1 MDLVTQKEI
10 KVTIL
15 PGEVFKGE
23 KGDTGEKGEKGDTG
37 AQGPQGERGEKGDPG
52 EKGDTGEIPVET
64 LNEINKRITALE
76 QEVKGA
82 SAIAEGILNES

>member
-23 KGDTGEKGEKGDTG
+23 KGDTGEKGEK
-37 AQGPQGERGEKGDPG
+37 
-52 EKGDTGEIPVET
+52 GEIPVET

>member
-15 PGEVFKGE
+15 PGEVFK
-23 KGDTGEKGEKGDTG
+23 
-37 AQGPQGERGEKGDPG
+37 GEKGDPG

-76 QEVKGA
+76 QEVNGA

>member
-23 KGDTGEKGEKGDTG
+23 KGDPGEK
-37 AQGPQGERGEKGDPG
+37 GEKGDPG

-76 QEVKGA
+76 QEVNGA
-82 SAIAEGILNES
+82 SALAEGILNES

>member
-23 KGDTGEKGEKGDTG
+23 RGEKGEKGDTG
-37 AQGPQGERGEKGDPG
+37 EKGDA
-52 EKGDTGEIPVET
+52 GEIPVET

-76 QEVKGA
+76 QEVNGA

>member
-15 PGEVFKGE
+15 PGEVFK
-23 KGDTGEKGEKGDTG
+23 
-37 AQGPQGERGEKGDPG
+37 GEKGDPG